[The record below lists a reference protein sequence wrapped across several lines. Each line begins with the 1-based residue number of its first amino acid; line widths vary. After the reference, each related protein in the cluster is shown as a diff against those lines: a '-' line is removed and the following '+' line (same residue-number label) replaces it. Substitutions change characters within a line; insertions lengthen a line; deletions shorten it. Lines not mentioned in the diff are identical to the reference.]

1 MRRRDSK
8 LTISNA
14 LIFYLFMGIV
24 LPVCL
29 FGMCFTLVMNHTL
42 RKNAH
47 EAAEQAVET
56 SAVQVDNL
64 ISGISYTASYII
76 GSSDV
81 LDRKS
86 VV

>member
-29 FGMCFTLVMNHTL
+29 FGMCFTLVMNHTCL
-42 RKNAH
+42 LY
-47 EAAEQAVET
+47 T
-56 SAVQVDNL
+56 SPSPRDA
-64 ISGISYTASYII
+64 
-76 GSSDV
+76 
-81 LDRKS
+81 
-86 VV
+86 